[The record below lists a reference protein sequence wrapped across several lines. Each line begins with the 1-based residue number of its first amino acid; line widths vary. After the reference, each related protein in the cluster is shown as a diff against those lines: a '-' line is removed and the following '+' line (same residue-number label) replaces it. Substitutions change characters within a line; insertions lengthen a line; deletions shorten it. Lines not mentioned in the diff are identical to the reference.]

1 MFELE
6 VSESLGTQECNINAI
21 KRMFMYSVDMK
32 MTFVDMRWGLSAY
45 QGLSDLVRRDHKM
58 TSKWPKL
65 TFSNRTKAVLIQQ
78 KWYFGQFFM
87 WSNDT

>member
-6 VSESLGTQECNINAI
+6 VSKSLGTQECNINAI
-21 KRMFMYSVDMK
+21 KRMFMYSKIQVDMK

-58 TSKWPKL
+58 TSK
-65 TFSNRTKAVLIQQ
+65 
-78 KWYFGQFFM
+78 
-87 WSNDT
+87 